1 MANEEKKVKVKRSEF
16 ATFLNTTPSSE
27 TPTWVRF
34 GKGVTGQSIAYNPA
48 VNSTQYI
55 DEDNAT
61 SSVDAYAPVI
71 NTPQE
76 AYKNDQVFEYVD
88 NLRKTRAIGDDAVTD
103 ILLVYVY
110 DKQADAKYTAE
121 KQSVSISITDFGGDA
136 GNPLSITYDIGFVG
150 NPTLGTV
157 TITNGAPNFTE
168 PSTAPAPTS
177 EGNME

>member
-16 ATFLNTTPSSE
+16 ATFLNTTPSGD

-34 GKGVTGQSIAYNPA
+34 GKGVTGQSIAYNPT

-88 NLRKTRAIGDDAVTD
+88 NLRKTRAIGDEAVTD

-121 KQSVSISITDFGGDA
+121 KQTASISVTDFGGDA
-136 GNPLSITYDIGFVG
+136 GNPLTITYDIGFVG
-150 NPTLGTV
+150 DPVVGTV
-157 TITNGAPNFTE
+157 VIANGIPTFTE
-168 PSTAPAPTS
+168 DSSTPAPAS
-177 EGNME
+177 ENKIK